1 MNKGDLI
8 KALAEELAE
17 PRARAARIFDAVFGE
32 NGVILGNL
40 IDPGDKVRV
49 SGFGVFE
56 VKQRNARKAR
66 NPVTNEAIDVPAK
79 VVRKFRFLKAK
90 QVD

>member
-1 MNKGDLI
+1 MNKGDII

-17 PRARAARIFDAVFGE
+17 PRSRASVIYDAVFGE

-40 IDPGDKVRV
+40 VEVGDKVRV

-56 VKQRNARKAR
+56 VKQRNPRKAR
-66 NPVTNEAIDVPAK
+66 NPVTGDPINVPAK

-90 QVD
+90 QVE